1 MSWQAQSIDDRGQE
15 EGISEAPEAVAL
27 PYRLRWRPRTQRPGA
42 HPALGDGGEGSFRGL
57 LPLLAR
63 PDPRRLDVRAYIRDP
78 FENLKVRTFAPRRA
92 VTVTALLD
100 TSGSMGF
107 GILRHEVARLVGTL
121 AASAVA
127 CGDAFGLLGAD
138 AAVRQDLHMPA
149 AARRGL
155 AQEAMARVRAA
166 SFGRRGASG
175 LLAAATRLSRHRGL
189 VFLVSD
195 FLMPRAE
202 LSDLLDALIAHDV
215 VPVVVRDS
223 RAEGH
228 VPSFGLLEAIDAE
241 TGGRRLIFVRPSL
254 RARWQQEA
262 RARLE
267 ALDGLFLERGM
278 TPFHLID
285 RFDPDALLDFLQ
297 PR

>member
-1 MSWQAQSIDDRGQE
+1 MP
-15 EGISEAPEAVAL
+15 EALEAVAL

-42 HPALGDGGEGSFRGL
+42 HPASGDGGEGTFRGL
-57 LPLLAR
+57 VPLLTR
-63 PDPRRLDVRAYIRDP
+63 PDPRRLDVRAWVRDP

-100 TSGSMGF
+100 ASGSMGF
-107 GILRHEVARLVGTL
+107 GVLRHEVARLVGTL

-138 AAVRQDLHMPA
+138 ATVREDLHMPA

-155 AQEAMARVRAA
+155 AQEAMARVQAA
-166 SFGRRGASG
+166 SFGTRGASG
-175 LLAAATRLSRHRGL
+175 LLAAAARLARQRGL

-202 LSDLLDALIAHDV
+202 LSDLLDGLVGHDV
-215 VPVVVRDS
+215 VPVVVRDG

-241 TGGRRLIFVRPSL
+241 TGGRRLILMRPRL
-254 RARWQQEA
+254 RARWQADA
-262 RARLE
+262 RARLD
-267 ALDGLFLERGM
+267 ALNGLFLERGLQ
-278 TPFHLID
+278 PFHLID

-297 PR
+297 HR